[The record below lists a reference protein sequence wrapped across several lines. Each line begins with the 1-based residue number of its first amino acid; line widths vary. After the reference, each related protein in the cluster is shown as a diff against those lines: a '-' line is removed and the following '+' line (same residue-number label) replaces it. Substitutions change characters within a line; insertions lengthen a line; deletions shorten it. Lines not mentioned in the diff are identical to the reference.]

1 MQYRPVWRSHS
12 NAMHSLSD
20 IQRDYQP
27 PRALIDNGCLL
38 CCDSF
43 LLVEDFLTK
52 PHAERLVRHCL
63 SGVAWK
69 REKVRL
75 FGREYESPRLISSYG
90 DCGVSYTY
98 GGSTN
103 HALPWTGTL
112 EACRSWLV
120 EQLAIP
126 LNFVLLNRYRSG
138 ADYVGWHADNERC
151 LGPLPIIASL
161 SLGETRKFLIR
172 LRRGGASQSI
182 NLPNASL
189 LLMWGRSQQ
198 LYQHTLARSSKP
210 IGERINLTF
219 RYVEN

>member
-1 MQYRPVWRSHS
+1 
-12 NAMHSLSD
+12 MHSLSD
-20 IQRDYQP
+20 IQRGYQP
-27 PRALIDNGCLL
+27 PRALITSDCLL
-38 CCDSF
+38 CFDGF
-43 LLVEDFLTK
+43 LLVANFLTQS
-52 PHAERLVRHCL
+52 HAERLVRHCL
-63 SGVAWK
+63 SSVAWK
-69 REKVRL
+69 QEKVRL

-90 DCGVSYTY
+90 DFGAFYTY

-103 HALPWTGTL
+103 HALPWTNTL
-112 EACRSWLV
+112 ETCRSLLV
-120 EQLAIP
+120 EQLAVP

-151 LGPLPIIASL
+151 LGSFPIIASL

-172 LRRGGASQSI
+172 PRRGGVSQSI

-219 RYVEN
+219 RYIEN